1 MSVFTKTVWG
11 PEFTE
16 ELATQWDTIKMDT
29 LQALID
35 SNKVAY
41 PKTIIEGVRF
51 GGQRGWV
58 DMATA
63 ESWKEFVEESAE
75 IMNVTV
81 EVTIVE

>member
-16 ELATQWDTIKMDT
+16 AKATQWDTIKMDT
-29 LQALID
+29 LQELID

-41 PKTIIEGVRF
+41 PKTAIEGVRF
-51 GGQRGWV
+51 GGKRGWV

-75 IMNVTV
+75 TMNVTV